1 MVDSSFWDQDEV
13 ALFEDI
19 AQMTTLDAERDT
31 ELQSLFDDA
40 MFNPDLTYD
49 ERAEAY
55 EMMVDYLWEAYG
67 IDFEDAFD
75 WEGYREYYG

>member
-1 MVDSSFWDQDEV
+1 MVDSSWWSQDETELWIELTEGT
-13 ALFEDI
+13 AG
-19 AQMTTLDAERDT
+19 AERDP

-40 MFNPDLTYD
+40 MFNPDLTRD
-49 ERAEAY
+49 ERDEAY
-55 EMMVDYLWEAYG
+55 DMMVDYMWNAYG